1 MRIRLLATLLI
12 SALVLTAGAV
22 IAQRGRGGPG
32 LGRGRA
38 AGGPCGLGLGLGMGP
53 AVVSELGL
61 TNDQVARLQKI
72 TDQFVTDTQQIR
84 AQLQTRLKELAQ
96 LWTAE
101 EPNKSAIRSKIAEVD
116 HVRAQI
122 RDAMIDRTFATM
134 KVLTPAQ
141 KTKLRGLVKNRPGF
155 GVGMG
160 YGLGLGCGMGG
171 GNCYLM
177 VDTGQGEVEA
187 TDFGILA
194 QVMPRSDA

>member
-1 MRIRLLATLLI
+1 MRTRTIAALLI
-12 SALVLTAGAV
+12 AALVLTAGAAM
-22 IAQRGRGGPG
+22 AQRGRGGPG
-32 LGRGRA
+32 QGMGM
-38 AGGPCGLGLGLGMGP
+38 GMGMPGSCGLGLGLGMGP

-61 TNDQVARLQKI
+61 TNDQVAQIQKI
-72 TDQFVTDTQQIR
+72 TDQFVTDTQQLR

-116 HVRAQI
+116 RVRAQI

-141 KTKLRGLVKNRPGF
+141 KTKLRDLVKNRPGF

-160 YGLGLGCGMGG
+160 YGLGMGCGMGG
-171 GNCYLM
+171 GNCYM
-177 VDTGQGEVEA
+177 MGGPGGQGL
-187 TDFGILA
+187 GGG
-194 QVMPRSDA
+194 RGYRGGRNN

>member
-1 MRIRLLATLLI
+1 MRIKLLAALLI

-22 IAQRGRGGPG
+22 IAQRGRGGRGQGMGMGMGMGMPG
-32 LGRGRA
+32 S
-38 AGGPCGLGLGLGMGP
+38 CGLGLGLGMGP

-72 TDQFVTDTQQIR
+72 TDQFVTDTQQLR
-84 AQLQTRLKELAQ
+84 AQLQIRLKELAQ

-141 KTKLRGLVKNRPGF
+141 KTKLRDLVKNRPGF

-177 VDTGQGEVEA
+177 GGQGYR
-187 TDFGILA
+187 GGKGN
-194 QVMPRSDA
+194 

>member
-1 MRIRLLATLLI
+1 MKSRAVATLLI
-12 SALVLTAGAV
+12 AALVLTAGAV

-32 LGRGRA
+32 QGMGMGM
-38 AGGPCGLGLGLGMGP
+38 AGSCGLGLGLGMGP
-53 AVVSELGL
+53 AAISELSL
-61 TNDQVARLQKI
+61 SNDQVAQLQKI
-72 TDQFVTDTQQIR
+72 TNQFVSDTQQLR
-84 AQLQTRLKELAQ
+84 AQLQTRLNELAQ

-101 EPNKSAIRSKIAEVD
+101 EPSRSAIRSKIAEVD

-177 VDTGQGEVEA
+177 GGQGP
-187 TDFGILA
+187 GGG
-194 QVMPRSDA
+194 QGYRGGRGN